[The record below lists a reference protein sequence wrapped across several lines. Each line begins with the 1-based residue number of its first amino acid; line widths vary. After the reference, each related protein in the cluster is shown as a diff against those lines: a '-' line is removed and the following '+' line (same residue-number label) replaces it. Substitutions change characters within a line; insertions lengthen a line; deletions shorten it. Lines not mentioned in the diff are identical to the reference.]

1 MRIIRICTS
10 ETWESGGNWCAHCA
24 RRESE
29 IGTAWT
35 KNRHQSLSSCFL
47 LGSTGCFY
55 LFMAL
60 SVAHPH
66 VPFLFFACSCTV
78 DESRSRFLSSKLK
91 FLCKGIFF
99 FFFCKNSQLCIMIQM
114 RRRNTP
120 SFITA
125 WEHRRVQWV
134 DRIFAFV
141 YIGEKNAGSL
151 VSFGYWKYLLQP
163 SLSDSWALKK
173 AVTSCLVPYVHTP
186 TPTAICDRWCLNSLK
201 YWCKHCV
208 YMN

>member
-1 MRIIRICTS
+1 MRSLCSPWVRDRNCLNQKQTS
-10 ETWESGGNWCAHCA
+10 IPLFLFSLRLHWLLLFVHGFVSGP
-24 RRESE
+24 
-29 IGTAWT
+29 
-35 KNRHQSLSSCFL
+35 SSCSISIFCVFMYSRWKQIKIPL
-47 LGSTGCFY
+47 LK
-55 LFMAL
+55 
-60 SVAHPH
+60 PQ
-66 VPFLFFACSCTV
+66 
-78 DESRSRFLSSKLK
+78 
-91 FLCKGIFF
+91 IFF